1 MGSWGVL
8 KSSFF
13 LKMWLENEKKYQEE
27 CAKNYFSRIFKK
39 SLKKLWKTDVAALA
53 SNGIGFCK
61 SRVIGVDNPSV
72 CLQII
77 LQVPALSL
85 VHTAYNE
92 HLLLKGGPHR
102 IIGHRGGTDDQGPKQ
117 SGRNVSL
124 ASP

>member
-1 MGSWGVL
+1 M
-8 KSSFF
+8 
-13 LKMWLENEKKYQEE
+13 KKNIR
-27 CAKNYFSRIFKK
+27 KNVPKIIFQGFFKK
-39 SLKKLWKTDVAALA
+39 SLKKLWKTDVATLA
-53 SNGIGFCK
+53 SNGVGFRK
-61 SRVIGVDNPSV
+61 SRIIGVDNPSV

-124 ASP
+124 AGP

>member
-13 LKMWLENEKKYQEE
+13 LKMWLENEKKISGGMCQ
-27 CAKNYFSRIFKK
+27 NYFSRIFKK
-39 SLKKLWKTDVAALA
+39 SLKKLWKTDVATLA
-53 SNGIGFCK
+53 SDGVGFCK
-61 SRVIGVDNPSV
+61 SRIIGVDNPSV

-92 HLLLKGGPHR
+92 HLLLEVGPHH

>member
-27 CAKNYFSRIFKK
+27 CAKIIFQGF
-39 SLKKLWKTDVAALA
+39 LKNHLKNCEKTDVAALA
-53 SNGIGFCK
+53 SDGVGFRK
-61 SRVIGVDNPSV
+61 SRIIGVDNPSV

-92 HLLLKGGPHR
+92 HLLLEVGPHH
-102 IIGHRGGTDDQGPKQ
+102 IIGHRG
-117 SGRNVSL
+117 
-124 ASP
+124 

>member
-13 LKMWLENEKKYQEE
+13 LKMWLENEKKISGRMCQ
-27 CAKNYFSRIFKK
+27 NYFSRIFKK
-39 SLKKLWKTDVAALA
+39 SLKKLWKTDVATLA
-53 SNGIGFCK
+53 SDGVGFCK

-72 CLQII
+72 CFQII

-92 HLLLKGGPHR
+92 HLLLKVGPHH
-102 IIGHRGGTDDQGPKQ
+102 IIGHRAGTDDQGPKQ